1 MFICH
6 FPHRKQPP
14 QKNPKHQIDSQ
25 RWTLVIIQI
34 LYTKCVV
41 SYGKQDITHG
51 GVKYIKKNST
61 AKNEFS
67 IARSEVICNNIKR
80 GGICHFL
87 FRIFDN
93 IVSVEN
99 APNKRN
105 RYTWWMM
112 IPLIGSM
119 TLQWASHLS
128 AEYSQLRDRSHI
140 VSGLDLKNNTINISN
155 NLNLTTL
162 YSQERPYN
170 FFKNCKSIK
179 MTYERRNASLKI

>member
-6 FPHRKQPP
+6 FPHRKHPPPKKTPKTSDWQP
-14 QKNPKHQIDSQ
+14 KVNTCHYSNSLHQMCRILWKAGHYT
-25 RWTLVIIQI
+25 RWCQI
-34 LYTKCVV
+34 
-41 SYGKQDITHG
+41 H
-51 GVKYIKKNST
+51 KK
-61 AKNEFS
+61 KFENEFS

-93 IVSVEN
+93 KVSVEN

-170 FFKNCKSIK
+170 FFKNCKSIE